1 MNDEAHI
8 TLEFYGTSW
17 CSDCI
22 RSKRYLDKHQIPYN
36 YVDVDADREGLELV
50 RRLNRGLSVVPTII
64 FPDGSH
70 LAEPSDE
77 ELAAKLAE
85 FA

>member
-1 MNDEAHI
+1 MSNDAHI
-8 TLEFYGTSW
+8 TLKFYGTSW
-17 CSDCI
+17 CSDCS
-22 RSKRYLDKHQIPYN
+22 RSKRYLDRHQVAYT
-36 YVDVDADREGLELV
+36 YVDVDEDREGIKIIE
-50 RRLNRGLSVVPTII
+50 RLNHGIRVVPTII

-85 FA
+85 FV